1 MNFLKIFGA
10 AGALGALLAG
20 CAGPGDDYQKS
31 LRTTA
36 PTDIGGVAYLDQGWK
51 EDARE
56 WYYYTSQGSRLLPYD
71 WFMALTDAKT
81 GKPVSGSLTDLGYL
95 PPVKTK
101 YNPDNL
107 AVGFVKDGE
116 GADAALGLTCAA
128 CHTNDLKVDN
138 VTIRVDGAGVTGDL
152 YSLLTMIRD
161 SLDNVVR
168 NDAAFKAF
176 AAKVLGQDA
185 GPAKRLELYGKV
197 KDFRNK
203 FFAFVKHSTSKTA
216 WGAARTD
223 AFGMIFN
230 RVSAIDLKYP
240 RNNRQPDAPVSYPH
254 LWSAPQQVKNQW
266 NGLVPNEKFA
276 EAQGRNV
283 GEVLG
288 VFGEAKLVPPGFLQV
303 GYDSSVRSR
312 NLMDMEEQVRVLQA
326 PAWPERILGA
336 VNTEKAAEGKKLYD
350 QACLSCHAIKPRNAD
365 VNDATVISLWP
376 LFNYKV
382 DPKLATAT
390 ICSKGVDAA
399 VKAGQITLT
408 NLAEPKMAV
417 DAACRTSETR
427 QLAGVNLAD
436 IKIPII
442 KDIKLPIPS
451 TPPMGPKVASATLL
465 THVVGGVILH
475 DAASEPFTVGARML
489 ALELKYKLNTK
500 DQPALGS
507 DPFVYKARPLNGV
520 WATAPYMHNGSV
532 PSLYEMLLPA
542 EKRSKQFRV
551 GDGAFDPKN
560 VGLPTGPSAGGG
572 FLFDTSLPANRN
584 TGHQWG
590 ADWTDA
596 QRRELIEY
604 LKML

>member
-31 LRTTA
+31 LRATA

-51 EDARE
+51 QDARE
-56 WYYYTSQGSRLLPYD
+56 WYYYTTQGSRLLPYD

-107 AVGFVKDGE
+107 AVGFVKDDQ

-152 YSLLTMIRD
+152 YGLLTMIRD
-161 SLDNVVR
+161 SLDTVVR
-168 NDAAFKAF
+168 NDAAFQAF
-176 AAKVLGQDA
+176 AAKVLKGDDT
-185 GPAKRLELYGKV
+185 PAKRLELYGQV
-197 KDFRNK
+197 KNFRNK

-216 WGAARTD
+216 WGNARTD

-230 RVSAIDLKYP
+230 RVSSIDLKYP

-288 VFGEAKLVPPGFLQV
+288 VFGEAKLVPPPLWPP
-303 GYDSSVRSR
+303 GYQSSVRST

-336 VNTEKAAEGKKLYD
+336 VNTVKAAEGKKLYD
-350 QACLSCHAIKPRNAD
+350 QACLSCHAVKPRDAD
-365 VNDATVISLWP
+365 VNAATVIALTP

-382 DPKLATAT
+382 DPKTATAT
-390 ICSKGVDAA
+390 ICAKGVDAA

-408 NLAEPKMAV
+408 DLAEPKMAV

-427 QLAGVNLAD
+427 QLANV
-436 IKIPII
+436 KIPPLVG
-442 KDIKLPIPS
+442 K
-451 TPPMGPKVASATLL
+451 PMGPKVASATLL
-465 THVVGGVILH
+465 TNVVEGVILH
-475 DAASEPFTVGARML
+475 DAAVEPFKVGARMV
-489 ALELKYKLNTK
+489 ALSEKYKLNTK

-532 PSLYEMLLPA
+532 PNLYEMLLPA

-551 GDGAFDPKN
+551 GGGAFDPKN
-560 VGLPTGPSAGGG
+560 VGLPTGPSTGAG
-572 FLFDTSLPANRN
+572 FLYDTSLPANRN

-596 QRRELIEY
+596 QRWELIEY